1 MELKAATGCPH
12 LAATVALLH
21 HAPMENLKTWRRRIL
36 FFMGIPSLLLAL
48 VATVGVGLAWRAI
61 GTGPDEARAARMQAS
76 PQWHDGV
83 FANPQPLWNDIAG
96 SLTSMFDISPVAVP
110 DGPIDVEKHTKERLQ
125 EPAPPLRVTWLG
137 HSTTLLEIDGTKV
150 LTDPIFGESPFPIEW
165 LGPQRWYPSVIDLV
179 DLRDVD
185 VVTISHDHY
194 DHLDEPTISQ
204 MLDWDVTFLVPLGV
218 GAHLEYWGIDP
229 ARIVEMDWWQEHE
242 IRNLRIVATPARHA
256 SGRQIFDQNRTL
268 WMGLAFIGPT
278 RRVMFS
284 GDTGLFDEMSV
295 IGERLGPFDLVMIE
309 VGAYHAAWPDW
320 HIGPE
325 QAITGHKMLR
335 GKVFMPI
342 HWGLFNL
349 AMHGWTEPI
358 ERVWVA
364 ANKADV
370 AFLAPKPGAVVD
382 VDNPPAPVRW
392 WPAVPWQTADEAP
405 IIATKNGDPNDRYAP
420 SPRDP

>member
-1 MELKAATGCPH
+1 MKKPTS
-12 LAATVALLH
+12 
-21 HAPMENLKTWRRRIL
+21 WRRRIL
-36 FFMGIPSLLLAL
+36 YL
-48 VATVGVGLAWRAI
+48 VATLATLAVLVVTVGIVLAWHAI
-61 GTGPDEARAARMQAS
+61 GTGPDEARTARMHMS

-83 FANPQPLWNDIAG
+83 FTNPQPLWNDIAG
-96 SLTSMFDISPVAVP
+96 SLTAMFDVSPVAVP
-110 DGPIDVEKHTKERLQ
+110 ESPIEVESGTKERLQ
-125 EPAPPLRVTWLG
+125 EPASALRVTWFG
-137 HSTTLLEIDGTKV
+137 HSTTLIEIEGTKV
-150 LTDPIFGESPFPIEW
+150 LTDPVFGASPFPIEW
-165 LGPQRWYPSVIDLV
+165 LGPQRWYPPVMDLA
-179 DLRDVD
+179 DLSDVD

-194 DHLDEPTISQ
+194 DHLDEATITQ
-204 MLDWDVTFLVPLGV
+204 MLDWDVKFIVPLGV
-218 GAHLEYWGIDP
+218 GAHLEYWGVDP
-229 ARIVEMDWWQEHE
+229 ARIVEMDWWQEHK

-268 WMGLAFIGPT
+268 WAGYALIGPT

-349 AMHGWTEPI
+349 AMHGWTEPV
-358 ERVWVA
+358 ERLWVA
-364 ANKADV
+364 AEKAGV
-370 AFLAPKPGAVVD
+370 PILTPKPGAVID
-382 VDNPPAPVRW
+382 MDRPPAPVRW
-392 WPAVPWQTADEAP
+392 WPEVPWQTAEEAP
-405 IIATKNGDPNDRYAP
+405 IISTKGGDPNDRY
-420 SPRDP
+420 